1 MPKAILLVKNFKRAQ
16 IISLNTTIENQYQQN
31 KSSNKPDKTTQ
42 IEFNYQPSFHTPYLT
57 KFANE
62 TQRLMML
69 KKNFIFNENH
79 DWK

>member
-1 MPKAILLVKNFKRAQ
+1 M
-16 IISLNTTIENQYQQN
+16 NTTIENQYQQN

-57 KFANE
+57 KFANK
-62 TQRLMML
+62 TQRLIL
-69 KKNFIFNENH
+69 LKNFIFNGIH